1 MTALLLT
8 LALLTPARAD
18 DLSLRVG
25 IGWVEESAAAAGV
38 LSARRNPVALLDAD
52 WSRKRLQIGLDL
64 RAAFG
69 SRVISGVTGAA
80 LGELERFRGGFSVGY
95 RLGSDWTIEYA
106 HRSDH
111 AQPAALFRATFYD
124 LEQANSIVLWR
135 RLR

>member
-1 MTALLLT
+1 MTLLVL
-8 LALLTPARAD
+8 LALLAPARAD

-25 IGWVEESAAAAGV
+25 IGWVTESAAAAGV

-52 WSRKRLQIGLDL
+52 WSRKRLLVGLDL

-69 SRVISGVTGAA
+69 SRAISGVSGAA

-95 RLGSDWTIEYA
+95 RLGDDWLLEWT
-106 HRSDH
+106 HWSDH
-111 AQPAALFRATFYD
+111 AQPAALFRETFYD
-124 LEQANSIVLWR
+124 LEQANSVVLWR

>member
-25 IGWVEESAAAAGV
+25 VGWVEESAAAAGV
-38 LSARRNPVALLDAD
+38 LSARRNPVTLLDAD

-69 SRVISGVTGAA
+69 SRAISGVTGTAV
-80 LGELERFRGGFSVGY
+80 GELERFRGGFSIGY
-95 RLGSDWTIEYA
+95 RFGNDWTLEYT
-106 HRSDH
+106 HWSDH

-124 LEQANSIVLWR
+124 LQQANSVVLWR

>member
-25 IGWVEESAAAAGV
+25 VGWVEESAAAGGV

-52 WSRKRLQIGLDL
+52 WSRKRLQVGLDL

-69 SRVISGVTGAA
+69 SRAITGVTGTARNCSRDWSA
-80 LGELERFRGGFSVGY
+80 RRGLS
-95 RLGSDWTIEYA
+95 RQ
-106 HRSDH
+106 RSN
-111 AQPAALFRATFYD
+111 AM
-124 LEQANSIVLWR
+124 SR
-135 RLR
+135 R

>member
-18 DLSLRVG
+18 DLAVRVG
-25 IGWVEESAAAAGV
+25 VGWVEESAAAAGV

-69 SRVISGVTGAA
+69 SRAISGVTGIAPN
-80 LGELERFRGGFSVGY
+80 E
-95 RLGSDWTIEYA
+95 
-106 HRSDH
+106 
-111 AQPAALFRATFYD
+111 P
-124 LEQANSIVLWR
+124 LEQVTTGGEPARNCSRDWSAR
-135 RLR
+135 RGLSRQRSNAMSRR

>member
-25 IGWVEESAAAAGV
+25 IGWVEESAAAGGV

-69 SRVISGVTGAA
+69 SRAITGVTGTAV
-80 LGELERFRGGFSVGY
+80 GVERFRGGFSIGY
-95 RLGSDWTIEYA
+95 RFGNDWTLEYT

-124 LEQANSIVLWR
+124 LQQANSIVLWR

>member
-25 IGWVEESAAAAGV
+25 VGWVEESAAAGV
-38 LSARRNPVALLDAD
+38 LSARRNPVVLLDAG

-69 SRVISGVTGAA
+69 SRAISGVTGTAV
-80 LGELERFRGGFSVGY
+80 GELERFRGGFSIGY
-95 RLGSDWTIEYA
+95 RFGNDWTLEYT

-124 LEQANSIVLWR
+124 LQQANSIVLWR

>member
-8 LALLTPARAD
+8 LTLLTPARAD

-25 IGWVEESAAAAGV
+25 VGWVTEGAAAAGV

-69 SRVISGVTGAA
+69 SRAISGVTGAA
-80 LGELERFRGGFSVGY
+80 LGELERFRGGFSIGY
-95 RLGSDWTIEYA
+95 RLGSDWTLEWT
-106 HRSDH
+106 HWSDH
-111 AQPAALFRATFYD
+111 AQPAALFRTTFYD
-124 LEQANSIVLWR
+124 LEQANSIMLWR